1 MGISGSGLT
10 VNDTGTTLT
19 EANTKVGTKGLS
31 TYVGDIAVGKIDAQQ
46 VVVWSSST
54 EPSAPIINKTA
65 TIKLDGR
72 TGKITAS
79 SLKVEDIEA
88 GSVNSNWVYTGS
100 VDARQVTSGSMSADR
115 IAGGTLNIGGNW
127 KWDSDGI
134 QVYGD
139 GQDGTK
145 WYTGIS
151 SELAFMRNPLDQ
163 MALYFV
169 KGIVVGYK
177 NI

>member
-10 VNDTGTTLT
+10 VNNTGTTLT
-19 EANTKVGTKGLS
+19 EANTKVGTKGLN
-31 TYVGDIAVGKIDAQQ
+31 TYVGDIAVGKLDANQ
-46 VVVWSSST
+46 VVVWSKT
-54 EPSAPIINKTA
+54 ANPSAPSANNTA
-65 TIKLDGR
+65 TIKLDGT

-88 GSVNSNWVYTGS
+88 GSVNSDWVYTGS
-100 VDARQVTSGSMSADR
+100 VNADQITSGFMSADR

-127 KWDSDGI
+127 KWDSGGI

-145 WYTGIS
+145 WYDGIS
-151 SELAFMRNPLDQ
+151 GELAFMRNQLDQ
-163 MALYFV
+163 MTLYFV

-177 NI
+177 NT